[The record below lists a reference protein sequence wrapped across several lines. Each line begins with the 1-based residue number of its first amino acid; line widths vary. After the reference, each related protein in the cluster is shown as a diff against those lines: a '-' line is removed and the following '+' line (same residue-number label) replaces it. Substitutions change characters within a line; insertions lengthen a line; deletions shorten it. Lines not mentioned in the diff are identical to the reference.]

1 VESQTNSAS
10 QNSLSSANKFLSVSE
25 VQKRIISEIQA
36 VNGTES
42 IDLRHALD
50 RILAQDISATFDA
63 PPCDNSAMDGY
74 AFNSKEITEAT
85 DEANHLILKV
95 GGQSF
100 AGHPFSGKLSP
111 GEAIR
116 IMTGAQIPEGV
127 DTVVMQE
134 HTEKS
139 SDDTLI
145 TITTIPKPFSNV
157 RKAGDDLTKG
167 QIFLST
173 GKKLSPTDLAFLAT
187 QGIAEVTVKRK
198 IKVAFFSTGDELRSI
213 GEILG
218 EGDIYDS
225 NRYSLYGLLK
235 KLNVEILDMGVIP
248 DDRQAIEDAF
258 NSASEIADA
267 VITSGGVSVGEADF
281 VKETLEKL
289 GQINFWKIAMKP
301 GKPLAFGNL
310 GKSLFFGLPGNPVAV
325 IATFYQFVQP
335 ALKRMK
341 GQNIVLPMVI
351 KAKTT
356 ELLKKRPGRTDFQRG
371 ILEQSDAGELT
382 VKNAGTQ
389 ASHVLTAMSR
399 ANCFIV
405 IPAQS
410 GSIEA
415 GEMVDVQPFEGLID

>member
-1 VESQTNSAS
+1 MS
-10 QNSLSSANKFLSVSE
+10 QNDTSSPGMNRFLSVSE
-25 VQKRIISEIQA
+25 VQKRIINDTKA
-36 VNGTES
+36 VVGTEQ
-42 IDLRHALD
+42 IALRQALG
-50 RILAQDISATFDA
+50 RVLATDVIATFDT
-63 PPCDNSAMDGY
+63 PPCDNSGMDGY
-74 AFNSKEITEAT
+74 AFSSKELSSDINEQAT
-85 DEANHLILKV
+85 LTLKIA
-95 GGQSF
+95 GQSF
-100 AGHPFSGKLSP
+100 AGHPYNGEIAA

-116 IMTGAQIPEGV
+116 IMTGAQVPDGV

-134 HTEKS
+134 HTETPDNTPGEK
-139 SDDTLI
+139 TV
-145 TITTIPKPFSNV
+145 TITNIPKPFANV
-157 RKAGDDLTKG
+157 RKAGDDLTTG
-167 QIFLST
+167 QTFLSK

-187 QGIAEVTVKRK
+187 QGIAEVKVSRK
-198 IKVAFFSTGDELRSI
+198 LRVAFFSTGDELRSI
-213 GEILG
+213 GETLG

-235 KLNVEILDMGVIP
+235 NLDVEMIDMGVIP

-258 NSASEIADA
+258 KTAADLADA

-289 GQINFWKIAMKP
+289 GQINFWKISMKP
-301 GKPLAFGNL
+301 GKPLAFGTL
-310 GKSLFFGLPGNPVAV
+310 GNSLFFGLPGNPVAV

-341 GQNIVLPMVI
+341 GQDIVLPLVI
-351 KAKTT
+351 KARTT

-371 ILEQSDAGELT
+371 ILTQSDSGELT

-399 ANCFIV
+399 ANCFII

-415 GEMVDVQPFEGLID
+415 GEMVNVQPFDGLLS